1 MAALLIKVFREYKI
15 GGHIGFF
22 ILDNTAAN
30 DTCVDLVLKLYPQM
44 STKQRLRRRLRCLGH
59 VINLSAQAFLL
70 GKHSQETLGQ
80 LELAYFRHDFEV
92 IAKVWRKQGALGRL
106 QNIIRYIRMTPQH
119 RAEWRKIVI
128 GTEQWSLFNGLEV
141 S

>member
-1 MAALLIKVFREYKI
+1 
-15 GGHIGFF
+15 
-22 ILDNTAAN
+22 
-30 DTCVDLVLKLYPQM
+30 M

-70 GKHSQETLGQ
+70 GKHSQEALGQ
-80 LELAYFRHDFEV
+80 LELAHFRHDFEV

-106 QNIIRYIRMTPQH
+106 QNIIRYIRMTPQR
-119 RAEWRKIVI
+119 RAQWRKIVI
-128 GTEQWSLFNGLEV
+128 GTEQWSRSPFDGLQV